1 LKLDAK
7 EQETIRQYLLG
18 QLLQED
24 SARLEER
31 LLMDGGFYD
40 ELLIAEDE
48 LIDLYLRDKFSA
60 TERQSFEMHFLSAPE
75 RKQKLRFARALH
87 KYVGLAAE
95 SIEEQKP
102 EDALTK
108 TRRVAKLPPT
118 KNFFWFLPFTNRTV
132 SYSFAAAILLVI
144 GGVSWL
150 VFNNWR
156 HSPPVQSGNVLTV
169 VLMPGV
175 TRDSGTTPTVRI
187 PPGTAAV
194 QLQLALGASQY
205 QSFRAELLTSE
216 HVSILVR
223 QDLKSETQGREKFI
237 TLRLSPAILKRDDY
251 QVKLSEQLPDGSYE
265 DTGRYSFR
273 VVE

>member
-1 LKLDAK
+1 LDAK

-18 QLLQED
+18 QLPQED

-48 LIDLYLRDKFSA
+48 LIDLYLRDKLSP
-60 TERQSFEMHFLSAPE
+60 TERQSFETHFLSAPE

-102 EDALTK
+102 EDALTE
-108 TRRVAKLPPT
+108 TRRVVKLSPT

-150 VFNNWR
+150 VFNSWR
-156 HSPPVQSGNVLTV
+156 QSPPVQGGNVLTV
-169 VLMPGV
+169 VLTPGV
-175 TRDSGTTPTVRI
+175 TRDSGSTQSIRI
-187 PPGTAAV
+187 PPGTATV
-194 QLQLALGASQY
+194 QLRLALGASQY
-205 QSFRAELLTSE
+205 QSYLAELLTSE
-216 HVSILVR
+216 RVSILVR
-223 QDLKSETQGREKFI
+223 RDLKPETQGSEKFI
-237 TLRLSPAILKRDDY
+237 TLTVPSAILKRDDY
-251 QVKLSEQLPDGSYE
+251 QVKLSTQLPDGSYE
-265 DTGRYSFR
+265 DTDRYSFR
-273 VVE
+273 VVK